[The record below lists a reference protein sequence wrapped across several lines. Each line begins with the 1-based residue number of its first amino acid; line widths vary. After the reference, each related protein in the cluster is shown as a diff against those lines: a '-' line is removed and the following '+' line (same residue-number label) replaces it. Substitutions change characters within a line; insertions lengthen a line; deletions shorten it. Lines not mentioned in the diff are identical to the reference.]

1 MQGASGHRLR
11 SLLHRE
17 SIGYG
22 HLLVVLVAIGLV
34 ARLWHADSMAL
45 WIDEAISARAAQ
57 GILLR
62 GTPSVSRFGEG
73 LYLYGRSPLH
83 SYLVAVSYAVFGVST
98 LSARIPGIV
107 FGTLAIPAVY
117 LFGAYA
123 VNKRVGLYAA
133 AFATLH
139 PWMIATSRYTR
150 FYAEFQTLFLLV
162 FVAYLGWLN
171 ADRTGSTRP
180 LSLEQ
185 VARNKHPHVLNRTT
199 YGLLLV
205 GLLVAAYLTHRFYVL
220 IVGLILAYAAFD
232 VVAEGRIKHTLT
244 TRAVYGVILLPV
256 LLVAALVAGL
266 VPPAVLELASP
277 SSFTDVDASW
287 IVAYLRTHDPTL
299 LYAAVLGIVLLT
311 ARIGLSAARPHAEL
325 LIFCFAGTFLALSFA
340 VPAVVGTPRPR
351 YFSPL
356 IPLLLLGA
364 AIAVDEVVQALLRVF
379 HLPTIINLVSPR
391 SFNVPAVV
399 AVLIATVILVG
410 SVSAAAPHFAD
421 DGYEAEFSYGSRVQS
436 HDLRGPSEYVLDHAS
451 GEVTVYIYP
460 LNSPTFYLDWE
471 RGGVSTIRVL
481 TSPENTGGGR
491 WADEEYAVGDLDELK
506 QRVRADAERGEVWF
520 VVKNWYNRP
529 DRADWVRMQSTRVD
543 GPWKNAE
550 VYKFRGDEVAVLAP
564 SLAGWE
570 EAVVSVE
577 GNVFGTSKNLALG
590 RTRAASPTWGSQS
603 DAHRGELVLRTENQW
618 ESAVLTTRVYGADQ
632 DRYVTLYYSSDGETW
647 TKAIDHDEGGWQTY
661 EIRLEEIQ
669 ASDDTIYLRVVGGA
683 SEHTS
688 TGGLVSYLR
697 FGPADLDDP
706 DG

>member
-1 MQGASGHRLR
+1 MLGASGHRLR
-11 SLLHRE
+11 SLLQRE
-17 SIGYG
+17 TIGYG

-98 LSARIPGIV
+98 LSARLPGIV

-171 ADRTGSTRP
+171 ADRTGATRP

-185 VARNKHPHVLNRTT
+185 VARNKHPHVLSRTT

-287 IVAYLRTHDPTL
+287 IVASLRTHDPTL

-364 AIAVDEVVQALLRVF
+364 AIAVDEVVQAVLRVF

-399 AVLIATVILVG
+399 AVLVATVILVG

-451 GEVTVYIYP
+451 GEVTVYVYP
-460 LNSPTFYLDWE
+460 LNTPAFYLDWE
-471 RGGVSTIRVL
+471 RGGVTTIRAL
-481 TSPENTGGGR
+481 QSSGNTDGNR
-491 WADEEYAVGDLDELK
+491 WADEEYVIGDLAELK

-520 VVKNWYNRP
+520 VVKNWWNMQ
-529 DRADWVRMQSTRVD
+529 DRANWVRMHSTRVN
-543 GPWKNAE
+543 GPWKDAE
-550 VYKFRGDEVAVLAP
+550 LYKYRGSEIEGLAP
-564 SLAGWE
+564 QEAGWE
-570 EAVVSVE
+570 EAVVAVE
-577 GNVFGTSKNLALG
+577 GNVFGTPEFLALG
-590 RTRAASPTWGSQS
+590 RRAPSNVTWGSPS
-603 DAHRGELVLRTENQW
+603 DDNRGELVVRSTNRW
-618 ESAVLTTRVYGADQ
+618 ESVDLSIRVYGADR
-632 DRYVTLYYSSDGETW
+632 DRFVTVYYSSDGETW
-647 TKAIDHDEGGWQTY
+647 TKVIDHDEGGWRTY
-661 EIRLEEIQ
+661 TIQ
-669 ASDDTIYLRVVGGA
+669 LDGIQPEDDTVYLRIVGGS
-683 SEHTS
+683 SETTS
-688 TGGLVSYLR
+688 TGGLVSFLR
-697 FGPADLDDP
+697 LQPADLAEE